1 MFIMLSFKKL
11 WAVQL
16 AEYPESVRLSP
27 YQLLMWAQSATT
39 DRAKMR
45 RLASIAS
52 TTQHR
57 RVLFYLTNPESGYI
71 GARFG
76 LDGCE
81 YHSGFNDYRVK
92 LSGDTLVDTNDF

>member
-1 MFIMLSFKKL
+1 MLSFKKL

-16 AEYPESVRLSP
+16 EEYPESVRLSP
-27 YQLLMWAQSATT
+27 YQLLIWAHSATT
-39 DRAKMR
+39 LDTKIR

-57 RVLFYLTNPESGYI
+57 RVLFYLTYPEGGYI

-81 YHSGFNDYRVK
+81 YQSGFNDYLVK
-92 LSGDTLVDTNDF
+92 LSGDILVDTDSF